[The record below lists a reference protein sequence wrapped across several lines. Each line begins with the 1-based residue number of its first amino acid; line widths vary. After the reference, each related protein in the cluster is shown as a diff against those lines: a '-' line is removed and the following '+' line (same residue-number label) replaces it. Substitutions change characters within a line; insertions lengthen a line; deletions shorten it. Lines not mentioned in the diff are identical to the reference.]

1 MKSIIEEM
9 YHGRLCPLGERSTQ
23 STEREKLVQKQ
34 LKAEKAFLEQY
45 PECKEALEKLLS
57 NYAELE
63 SCTAYEEF
71 ERGFRI
77 GSQMMMEM
85 LRPIE

>member
-1 MKSIIEEM
+1 MKNVIEEM
-9 YHGRLCPLGERSTQ
+9 YNGTLWNECHAQ
-23 STEREKLVQKQ
+23 SAEHKKMVQKH
-34 LKAEKAFLEQY
+34 LKTKQEFLEQY
-45 PECKEALEKLLS
+45 PECEEALGKLLS
-57 NYAELE
+57 EYAELE